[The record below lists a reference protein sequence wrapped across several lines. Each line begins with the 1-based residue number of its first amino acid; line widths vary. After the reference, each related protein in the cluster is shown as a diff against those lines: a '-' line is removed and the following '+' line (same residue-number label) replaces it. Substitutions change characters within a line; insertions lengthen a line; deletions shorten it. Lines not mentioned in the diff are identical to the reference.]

1 MLSQLEE
8 VLQHLVWLFIKRWA
22 DRGQAVRQY
31 MLRIGLAMLQGARH
45 EHIEA
50 LMHASKEVN
59 IEIEIVELRKSS
71 QIDSNISALILP
83 GGESTTMRKA
93 SKSESLLD
101 GIFDWMDEFS
111 NRPVLGTCAG
121 AIILSNPGE
130 QRKPYISAQ
139 ISRNAWGRQR
149 QSFEAELE
157 IELETPV
164 SNPTKELEL
173 QRDNFN
179 HKPLKVSQEA
189 AVSDSDSYPGVFIR
203 APRFLR
209 NSIKCTTVAT
219 LEDEVVGILDGR
231 KLALTFH
238 PELTLDRRF
247 HRWLIVEAKN
257 NFS

>member
-71 QIDSNISALILP
+71 QIDSDISALILP

-209 NSIKCTTVAT
+209 NSIKCTIVAT